1 MYVIGICSPL
11 DGLQGPVAG
20 ARVVGHVLN
29 GAALHRAQAG
39 VEEEGKRG
47 DGLTASTLTSGSN
60 SFELKKGINTYSS

>member
-1 MYVIGICSPL
+1 MYVIAICSPL

-39 VEEEGKRG
+39 VEKRG
-47 DGLTASTLTSGSN
+47 KGGTGSRHQPLPLGVIALN
-60 SFELKKGINTYSS
+60 